1 MAGLYFQAAVSA
13 HSARSWDR
21 SRKSGVVL
29 GEWEQ
34 KSELLDFILILLQVC
49 EWNTDL
55 NSLTAFNPTFSGYK
69 VEIVG
74 KKYTRDHGEN
84 S

>member
-1 MAGLYFQAAVSA
+1 MAGLYFQAAVST

-29 GEWEQ
+29 REQEQ
-34 KSELLDFILILLQVC
+34 KSELLDFILILLQMS

-55 NSLTAFNPTFSGYK
+55 NS
-69 VEIVG
+69 
-74 KKYTRDHGEN
+74 
-84 S
+84 